1 MTGAFYTCCCTYC
14 HKREDAAGCRNKTS
28 AKDGSRAKGC
38 SRRVLGGHVTTV
50 PNTPRAS
57 LGDRKL
63 RIPITPS
70 TVRTGNTL
78 RIRFSATLG
87 EEPEVEVAVV

>member
-1 MTGAFYTCCCTYC
+1 
-14 HKREDAAGCRNKTS
+14 
-28 AKDGSRAKGC
+28 
-38 SRRVLGGHVTTV
+38 V